1 MSKKPTTAQMRKE
14 LEAIRNMTP
23 EEKEENRQK
32 LLSPSQIKE
41 VLYHAT
47 PKNFKKFKPGGDD
60 IKKSGHGIWLS
71 MVAERQPAMH
81 NISGRG
87 DDLFKH
93 GTNVMPVHV
102 QSRTPLVLDSQ
113 EMDDWARNA
122 FAGGSGNFPYMM
134 PKEWADAV
142 QAEGYDSIYNPR
154 SKEVVMF
161 DPTKIK
167 SAIGNRGTYDT
178 TRADITKAGGGS
190 IDQMRY
196 ELLSRGG
203 KTHMP
208 NELREK
214 GRQKFLKPSKEK
226 RVMYHG
232 TTGDFNEFHPGTAYV
247 SPDPKFASDWSGSPE
262 GQEGANVMP
271 VHVQVKNPF
280 DYENPRHVKRL
291 ESHLNKVPGLKDEL
305 NAYDYEN
312 IKDFIKAIPFGS
324 HHELEIPE
332 IQKAIKDLGHDAFYV
347 NEGHGNMAK
356 NLGIYDPRK
365 IKSSIGNRGTYDV
378 NEHDITKANGGKVST
393 EQMRHELHEKALQK
407 YLAESQVKHR
417 VYHGTYDDFSVPKTS
432 HGDDEYHKFGIHVG
446 TADQANKRIKDISG
460 PGDFSRTVDK
470 APNVMPLHIN
480 TKNPLRLDE
489 NRLGRWGVNDIL
501 GAMME
506 KADKGELESIP
517 KHHVDEYFND
527 EFNMDKALNK
537 NVSRLWSDDFEWAPG
552 EKSKALKAYLHK
564 LGHDSIVYKNEHEGE
579 GDSYILL
586 HPHQLKSATGNSG
599 AYDPKEKD
607 ITKAKGGIVS
617 MLRKHG
623 RPVDSD
629 LDAMRKMSNG
639 HRVFVAHEQ
648 DEAPRE
654 IKSISE
660 MHGYTPDQ
668 IYTVDPKHFAKGG
681 KVKEPKSTVKAYKL
695 FRVHPSHPGKLFPL
709 FVDANTPVEMN
720 KWVEAKEGEM
730 ANGKVKS
737 KIGALAYRPGWH
749 AGDLPIATHIGE
761 KSDPSLTAPDTRPA
775 NHVWAEVE
783 MPNDVDWQSI
793 ANERG
798 MNEQGKIVPVKAH
811 ITDQIPLG
819 GHYRYKTNP
828 NMTGNWLIG
837 GAMKVNK
844 VLTDKQ
850 VEKINKAAGLADL
863 PRAKPFNRKMFGFAH
878 GGLIAPEEWVAEEH
892 VHHEP
897 NTRVTHAH
905 HLDIEERPL

>member
-1 MSKKPTTAQMRKE
+1 MSKKPTTAQMR
-14 LEAIRNMTP
+14 LA
-23 EEKEENRQK
+23 
-32 LLSPSQIKE
+32 L
-41 VLYHAT
+41 
-47 PKNFKKFKPGGDD
+47 
-60 IKKSGHGIWLS
+60 
-71 MVAERQPAMH
+71 
-81 NISGRG
+81 
-87 DDLFKH
+87 
-93 GTNVMPVHV
+93 
-102 QSRTPLVLDSQ
+102 
-113 EMDDWARNA
+113 
-122 FAGGSGNFPYMM
+122 
-134 PKEWADAV
+134 
-142 QAEGYDSIYNPR
+142 
-154 SKEVVMF
+154 
-161 DPTKIK
+161 
-167 SAIGNRGTYDT
+167 
-178 TRADITKAGGGS
+178 
-190 IDQMRY
+190 
-196 ELLSRGG
+196 
-203 KTHMP
+203 
-208 NELREK
+208 
-214 GRQKFLKPSKEK
+214 
-226 RVMYHG
+226 
-232 TTGDFNEFHPGTAYV
+232 
-247 SPDPKFASDWSGSPE
+247 
-262 GQEGANVMP
+262 
-271 VHVQVKNPF
+271 
-280 DYENPRHVKRL
+280 
-291 ESHLNKVPGLKDEL
+291 LNKGGRILPKHISEA
-305 NAYDYEN
+305 N
-312 IKDFIKAIPFGS
+312 
-324 HHELEIPE
+324 LE
-332 IQKAIKDLGHDAFYV
+332 KF
-347 NEGHGNMAK
+347 
-356 NLGIYDPRK
+356 
-365 IKSSIGNRGTYDV
+365 
-378 NEHDITKANGGKVST
+378 
-393 EQMRHELHEKALQK
+393 
-407 YLAESQVKHR
+407 LAESQVKHG

-489 NRLGRWGVNDIL
+489 NRLGRWGVDDIL

-506 KADKGELESIP
+506 KANKGELESIP